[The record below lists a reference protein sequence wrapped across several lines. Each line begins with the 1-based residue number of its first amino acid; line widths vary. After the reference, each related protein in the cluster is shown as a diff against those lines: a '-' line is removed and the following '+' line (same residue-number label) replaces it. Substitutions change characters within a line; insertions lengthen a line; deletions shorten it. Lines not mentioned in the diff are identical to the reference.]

1 VARSGKVIKYAS
13 HVVDESDIR
22 AVTSVLCSDALTQGP
37 VVKEFEQAVAG
48 YCGAKYGIAV
58 SSGTAALILAY
69 RVLRKHR
76 ILTTPISFVATA
88 NAAVLNN
95 MDVLFWD
102 TDADTGN
109 ATLPIYSDVL
119 LVPVHLAGRRAFV
132 PKLDNVVEDAAHA
145 LGGRCWDDCSPIGSC
160 AHSMAT
166 CLSFHAIKSVSAG
179 EGGMILTNS
188 EELAARLRL
197 LRSHGRNENG
207 EMVELAGNFRMDEMS
222 AALGLSQLRRLDA
235 GVRYR
240 AGLAEMYTELL
251 SDVEGVKCPL
261 SMPGGA
267 WHLYTARVDP
277 AKRAGIRHELQEKD
291 IETSIHYPA
300 IHLQP
305 FYRQRF
311 GFKPG
316 DFSNAEAWAAEELSL
331 PLHVGMTEADVQTVV
346 DALKEALK

>member
-1 VARSGKVIKYAS
+1 MRYSQQQITVQDEQAVLDALRS
-13 HVVDESDIR
+13 DW
-22 AVTSVLCSDALTQGP
+22 LTQGP
-37 VVKEFEQAVAG
+37 KIKEFEQAVCD
-48 YCGAKYGIAV
+48 YTGAKFGIAV
-58 SSGTAALILAY
+58 SSGTAALTLAY
-69 RVLRKHR
+69 RVLRKYS

-88 NAAVLNN
+88 NAAVLNS

-132 PKLDNVVEDAAHA
+132 PQLDNVVEDAAHA

-166 CLSFHAIKSVSAG
+166 CLSFHAIKSVACG

-188 EELAARLRL
+188 EELATRLRL

-207 EMVELAGNFRMDEMS
+207 DMVELAGNYRMDEMS
-222 AALGLSQLRRLDA
+222 AALGLSQLQRVDA
-235 GVRYR
+235 GVRHR
-240 AGLAEMYTELL
+240 SGLAEMYTELL
-251 SDVEGVKCPL
+251 RDVEGVRCPL
-261 SMPGGA
+261 PMPGGA
-267 WHLYTARVDP
+267 WHLYTARVNP
-277 AKRAGIRHELQEKD
+277 AKRAGVRHELLAKG
-291 IETSIHYPA
+291 IETQVHYST

-316 DFSNAEAWAAEELSL
+316 DFPNAEAWAAEELSL
-331 PLHVGMTEADVQTVV
+331 PLHVGMVEADVQTVV